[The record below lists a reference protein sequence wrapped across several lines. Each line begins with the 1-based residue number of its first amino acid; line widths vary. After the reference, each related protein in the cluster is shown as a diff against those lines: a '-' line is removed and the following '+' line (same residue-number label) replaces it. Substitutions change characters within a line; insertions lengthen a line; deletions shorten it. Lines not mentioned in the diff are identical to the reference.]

1 MFHWCRQFILNVS
14 PDGTSATFLERVC
27 FSLRN
32 HEYSSCN
39 LPKYFFKAI
48 YQCLLLSTCTS
59 VTCFCLPYSQGTLN
73 IWMFW
78 NLILFLPRLIII
90 FTFLQILLKEFCLAV
105 FSSIV
110 FQPCYWV
117 AGMFQA
123 LTCELSCPCCLRKN
137 HVLRKAKTARHSCFL
152 PFMNWSQWYLL

>member
-1 MFHWCRQFILNVS
+1 MFHQMGL
-14 PDGTSATFLERVC
+14 
-27 FSLRN
+27 
-32 HEYSSCN
+32 
-39 LPKYFFKAI
+39 
-48 YQCLLLSTCTS
+48 LLLSWREYALVLEIMNIPAAICPNTFSRPYIKVFFHLTCTS
-59 VTCFCLPYSQGTLN
+59 VTCFCLPYSQGRLN

-78 NLILFLPRLIII
+78 NLILFLPCLIMI
-90 FTFLQILLKEFCLAV
+90 FTCLQILLLKEFCLAV
-105 FSSIV
+105 FSSRV

-117 AGMFQA
+117 AGTFQE